1 MEIGLLLLLSAAVYF
16 LKIYFL
22 MLIARILL
30 YWFPNISFYD
40 QPFYSLVR
48 VTDPYLRLFR
58 NILPIFLGMDLSPL
72 LAFLLIQIA
81 MEAIPKLSTS
91 I

>member
-81 MEAIPKLSTS
+81 MEAIPKLSAS

>member
-1 MEIGLLLLLSAAVYF
+1 MEIGLLLLLSASVYF

-22 MLIARILL
+22 MLVARILL

-81 MEAIPKLSTS
+81 MEAIPKLSAS

>member
-1 MEIGLLLLLSAAVYF
+1 MEIGLLLLLSASVYF

-81 MEAIPKLSTS
+81 MEAIPKISAS

>member
-1 MEIGLLLLLSAAVYF
+1 MEIGLLLLLNASVYF

-22 MLIARILL
+22 MLVARILL

-81 MEAIPKLSTS
+81 MEAIPKISAS

>member
-1 MEIGLLLLLSAAVYF
+1 MEIGLLLVSSAALYF
-16 LKIYFL
+16 LKFYFV
-22 MLIARILL
+22 MLIARVLL
-30 YWFPNISFYD
+30 YWFPSVSFYE
-40 QPFYSLVR
+40 QPVYSLVR

-72 LAFLLIQIA
+72 LAFLLLQIA
-81 MEAIPKLSTS
+81 MEVIPKLSTS

>member
-1 MEIGLLLLLSAAVYF
+1 MDSGFLLLLRSFVYF

-22 MLIARILL
+22 LLILRIIL
-30 YWFPNISFYD
+30 YWFPNVSFYD

-48 VTDPYLRLFR
+48 ITDPYLRLFR
-58 NILPIFLGMDLSPL
+58 GILPVFLGMDLSPL
-72 LAFLLIQIA
+72 LAFLVIQILIDA
-81 MEAIPKLSTS
+81 LPRISAS

>member
-1 MEIGLLLLLSAAVYF
+1 MEISLLLFLRAIVYF
-16 LKIYFL
+16 LKIFFV

-58 NILPIFLGMDLSPL
+58 NILPVFLGMDLSPL
-72 LAFLLIQIA
+72 LAFLLLQIA
-81 MEAIPKLSTS
+81 MEAIPKLAAS

>member
-1 MEIGLLLLLSAAVYF
+1 MEIGLLLLLSASVYF

>member
-1 MEIGLLLLLSAAVYF
+1 MEIGLLLLLSAVVYF

-81 MEAIPKLSTS
+81 MEAIPKLSAS

>member
-1 MEIGLLLLLSAAVYF
+1 MEIGLLLLLSASVYF

-81 MEAIPKLSTS
+81 MEAIPKLSAS

>member
-1 MEIGLLLLLSAAVYF
+1 MDIGFTLLLRSFVYF

-22 MLIARILL
+22 MLIMRILL
-30 YWFPNISFYD
+30 YWFPNVSFYD

-58 NILPIFLGMDLSPL
+58 GILPVFLGMDLSPL
-72 LAFLLIQIA
+72 FAFLVIQILID
-81 MEAIPKLSTS
+81 AIPRISAA

>member
-1 MEIGLLLLLSAAVYF
+1 MEIGLLLLLRAIVYF
-16 LKIYFL
+16 IKIFFV

-48 VTDPYLRLFR
+48 VTDPYLRVFR
-58 NILPIFLGMDLSPL
+58 NILPVFLGMDLSPL
-72 LAFLLIQIA
+72 LAFLLLQIA
-81 MEAIPKLSTS
+81 MEAIPKLAAS

>member
-1 MEIGLLLLLSAAVYF
+1 MDTGLILLLRSFVYF
-16 LKIYFL
+16 LKIYFI
-22 MLIARILL
+22 MLIMRIVL
-30 YWFPNISFYD
+30 YWFPNVSFYD

-58 NILPIFLGMDLSPL
+58 GILPIFLGMDLSPL
-72 LAFLLIQIA
+72 LAFLVIQILIDA
-81 MEAIPKLSTS
+81 LPRISAS